1 MGMFSGFRKKKT
13 TTLDARESKREER
26 LQDVRHER
34 DDRVNQGD
42 KGGVEYKTLQPI
54 ENSSALAE
62 AVIIS
67 PRITEKA
74 SDMAADRNAYAFN
87 VAPHATKNQIRQ
99 AVKDLYN
106 VTAKKVHVVKLPRTR
121 TRGRK
126 GETGMTGGGKKAYVY
141 LKEGDSIEFV

>member
-1 MGMFSGFRKKKT
+1 MGLFSGFRKKKT
-13 TTLDARESKREER
+13 GNIDARESKREER
-26 LQDVRHER
+26 IQEARHEAQ
-34 DDRVNQGD
+34 DRVHQGD
-42 KGGVEYKTLQPI
+42 KGGVEQKTIQPI

-87 VAPHATKNQIRQ
+87 VAPHATKNQIKQ

-106 VTAKKVHVVKLPRTR
+106 VTAKKVHIVKLPRTK
-121 TRGRK
+121 TRGRR
-126 GETGMTGGGKKAYVY
+126 GEQGMTGGGKKAYVY
-141 LKEGDSIEFV
+141 LKRGDSIEFV